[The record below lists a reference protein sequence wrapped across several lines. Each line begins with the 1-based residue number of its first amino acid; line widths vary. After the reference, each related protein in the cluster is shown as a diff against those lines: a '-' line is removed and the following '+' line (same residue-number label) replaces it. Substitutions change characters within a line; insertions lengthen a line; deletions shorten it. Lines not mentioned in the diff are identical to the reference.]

1 TSTRSPSRTVKGGYM
16 RKALTT
22 AVLSLV
28 VAAAWCQPVGAAST
42 GVSVKAFEF
51 KYTLSKKTVAK
62 GSVTFTIKNTG
73 KANHDLKINGKT
85 SRMVKRGKS
94 TSFTVKFSKAGKY
107 SYVCTVPGHAAA
119 GMKGTL
125 TVS

>member
-1 TSTRSPSRTVKGGYM
+1 MT
-16 RKALTT
+16 KAITA

-28 VAAAWCQPVGAAST
+28 VTGVWCQSVGAAST
-42 GVSVKAFEF
+42 GVSVKASEF
-51 KYTLSKKTVAK
+51 KYALSTKTVGK

-73 KANHDLKINGKT
+73 KVNHDLKINNKV
-85 SRMVKRGKS
+85 SRLVKPGKS

-107 SYVCTVPGHAAA
+107 SYLCTVPGHAAA

-125 TVS
+125 TVK